1 MTGHTNLVMCA
12 QFHPSKELIV
22 SCSLDQ
28 TVRLWDYSNL
38 VKKYTSSGSSKPSE
52 GSYSG
57 TEVELKA
64 IMEGHD
70 RGINWCDFHPTQNLI
85 LSAADDRKVKLWKYN
100 GKNIMSYVIII
111 LKRKH
116 RKSMGTRL
124 IIWSFK

>member
-1 MTGHTNLVMCA
+1 LSTSDDQTVRVWNYLSRNQLTIMTGHTNLVMCA

-38 VKKYTSSGSSKPSE
+38 IKKYTSSSSSKPSE
-52 GSYSG
+52 GGYSG

-70 RGINWCDFHPTQNLI
+70 RGINWCAFHPTQNLI

-100 GKNIMSYVIII
+100 GRIY
-111 LKRKH
+111 
-116 RKSMGTRL
+116 
-124 IIWSFK
+124 